1 MAKAG
6 VNWRLLVGGV
16 LCLAL
21 LVLAV
26 FGPYLAP
33 YPEGYSEKLVYRQT
47 AEGLVAVY
55 APVPPSHEHLLGT
68 DRWGYDI
75 LSLLMYGARFTV
87 FTALGVALLRM
98 LGGAAIGLY
107 LGLRGR
113 ARQRPLDAR
122 RMSPLGLGALGA
134 IPAFVVVY
142 FVMAQI
148 NVESPLS
155 PWELIL
161 IQGALMV
168 LLGIPAVAAMVRRR
182 TEDLRNSVWVEA
194 AEALGASRRRIG
206 RRHLLPMLKEDL
218 LLVLVSEVILTL
230 CLVGQLG
237 IFGLFLGGTIRYM
250 DPLMYVSRTHEWAG
264 MIGQARTS
272 LQANQW
278 MLAGPLL
285 AYLLAVVGFYTLL
298 RGMEERYRAG
308 YHNHPKI

>member
-1 MAKAG
+1 MARAG
-6 VNWRLLVGGV
+6 ANWRLVIGGV
-16 LCLAL
+16 SCLAL
-21 LVLAV
+21 LVLAI

-47 AEGLVAVY
+47 AGGPVAVY
-55 APVPPSHEHLLGT
+55 PPAPPSREHPLGT

-98 LGGAAIGLY
+98 LTGAGMGIY
-107 LGLRGR
+107 LGLHGQ
-113 ARQRPLDAR
+113 ARQLSVGAR
-122 RMSPLGLGALGA
+122 RRGPMGLGALGA

-148 NVESPLS
+148 NVQSPLT
-155 PWELIL
+155 PWELAC
-161 IQGALMV
+161 IQGTLMV
-168 LLGIPAVAAMVRRR
+168 LLGIPAVTAMVRRK
-182 TEDLRNSVWVEA
+182 TEDLRNSMWVEA
-194 AEALGASRRRIG
+194 AEALGATRSRIG
-206 RRHLLPMLKEDL
+206 MRHILPMLKEDL
-218 LLVLVSEVILTL
+218 LLVLVNEVILTL

-285 AYLLAVVGFYTLL
+285 AYLLAVAGFYTLL
-298 RGMEERYRAG
+298 RGMEQRYRAG
-308 YHNHPKI
+308 YHNYPKI